1 MNELQLVLIVLAIL
15 VIISLYFF
23 QNKKE
28 KTIEKKKNSDK
39 AHSDAEDSLN
49 DLGDSHIPVLL
60 PQHSTSD
67 DTVDPKVPESQLNF
81 SFDDNDEKLN
91 SPHPSV
97 NVEKNLVETP
107 RKPKHIILESEELH
121 EDPAFE
127 HVIKDEN
134 KSKIENPNFGIP
146 AEQKIDS
153 STLNIET
160 KNSEV
165 FIIMIMGT
173 EDFKMTDLNLTL
185 HGVGLTLSDKNIF
198 VKKDSYGKDI
208 IKVANLLE
216 PGTFSKDQ
224 LEDENLTS
232 SGVVLILEL
241 PCTVKAPA
249 AMDDMI
255 KMARKISQRLNGRL
269 YDMKR
274 QLIKESCIQ
283 KMRDQAVAYE
293 STAI

>member
-1 MNELQLVLIVLAIL
+1 MNELQMVLIVLAIL

-23 QNKKE
+23 QNNKE
-28 KTIEKKKNSDK
+28 KKTIEEKTNSDK

-49 DLGDSHIPVLL
+49 NLGDSHIPVLL

-67 DTVDPKVPESQLNF
+67 DTDDPKIPASQLDF
-81 SFDDNDEKLN
+81 SFDDDNLN
-91 SPHPSV
+91 YPQPSV
-97 NVEKNLVETP
+97 DIENNLMESP
-107 RKPKHIILESEELH
+107 RKPKHIVLDAEELLQ
-121 EDPAFE
+121 DPNFE
-127 HVIKDEN
+127 HVIKDEK
-134 KSKIENPNFGIP
+134 KSKTSTPDFGIP
-146 AEQKIDS
+146 KEQKINS
-153 STLNIET
+153 PTINIET
-160 KNSEV
+160 KDSEV

-173 EDFKMTDLNLTL
+173 EDFKMTDLNQTL
-185 HGVGLTLSDKNIF
+185 HGVGLTLSNKDIF

-216 PGTFSKDQ
+216 PGTFSKAQ

-249 AMDDMI
+249 AMADMI
-255 KMARKISQRLNGRL
+255 EMSRKISQRLNGRL

-274 QLIKESCIQ
+274 QLIKESYFQ

>member
-1 MNELQLVLIVLAIL
+1 MNELQMVLIVLAIL

-23 QNKKE
+23 QNNKE
-28 KTIEKKKNSDK
+28 KKTIEEKTNSDK

-49 DLGDSHIPVLL
+49 NLGDSHIPVLL

-67 DTVDPKVPESQLNF
+67 DTDDPKIPASQLDF
-81 SFDDNDEKLN
+81 SFDDDNLN
-91 SPHPSV
+91 YPQPSV
-97 NVEKNLVETP
+97 DIENNLMESP
-107 RKPKHIILESEELH
+107 RKPKHIVLDAEELLQ
-121 EDPAFE
+121 DPNFE
-127 HVIKDEN
+127 HVIKDEK
-134 KSKIENPNFGIP
+134 KSKTSIPDFGIP
-146 AEQKIDS
+146 KEQKINS
-153 STLNIET
+153 PTINIET
-160 KNSEV
+160 KDTEV

-173 EDFKMTDLNLTL
+173 EDFKMTDLNQTL
-185 HGVGLTLSDKNIF
+185 HGVGLTLSNKDIF

-216 PGTFSKDQ
+216 PGTFSKAQ

-249 AMDDMI
+249 AMADMI
-255 KMARKISQRLNGRL
+255 EMSRKISQRLNGRL

-274 QLIKESCIQ
+274 QLIKESYFQ